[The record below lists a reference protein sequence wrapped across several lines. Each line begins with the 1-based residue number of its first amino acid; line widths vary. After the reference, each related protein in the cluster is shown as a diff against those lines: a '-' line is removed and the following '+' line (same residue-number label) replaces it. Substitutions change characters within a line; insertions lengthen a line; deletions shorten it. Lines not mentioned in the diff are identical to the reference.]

1 MAFARPP
8 DNDARKPSEQK
19 QSSAKTVDCLAGI
32 PAEQIRM
39 EITHPIVECGVLLA
53 IDQYLCAVR
62 VDKDLVYDLVFR
74 LLFKTIGLHRSL
86 PWIDPMEAKTRIALF
101 DVALQGLQRHALL
114 TSSGVDREHQRVAQ
128 LRQEDGQSAGESHHR
143 QIKSGA
149 DAGPRMYPQ
158 HPETRWRSARL
169 EPQFAKRGK
178 HGASPCDL

>member
-62 VDKDLVYDLVFR
+62 VDKDLVNDLVFR

-101 DVALQGLQRHALL
+101 DFAFQGLQRHAFLT
-114 TSSGVDREHQRVAQ
+114 TSSAAHVHPHGPQLPHQDQ
-128 LRQEDGQSAGESHHR
+128 QSAGDS
-143 QIKSGA
+143 
-149 DAGPRMYPQ
+149 
-158 HPETRWRSARL
+158 
-169 EPQFAKRGK
+169 
-178 HGASPCDL
+178 